1 MPYYLSWR
9 RRMFDLVLVLA
20 VLISV
25 LMIFF
30 AYRLY
35 RAEEEMPQRRV
46 P

>member
-1 MPYYLSWR
+1 MLYYLSWR
-9 RRMFDLVLVLA
+9 RRMFDLVLA